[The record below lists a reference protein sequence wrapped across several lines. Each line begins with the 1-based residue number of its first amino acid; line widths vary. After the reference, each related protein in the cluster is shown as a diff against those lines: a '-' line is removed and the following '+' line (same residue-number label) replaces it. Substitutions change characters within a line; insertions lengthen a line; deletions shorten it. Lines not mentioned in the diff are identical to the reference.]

1 MAMNVDKRRRVI
13 WIRRSHEENN
23 NIKGVSGRVF
33 VFIFEYFSRVFLIWK
48 IIELML
54 FLVVFNY
61 FNILMLFFYFNI
73 FLNEILIYTIISNK
87 HKYEVIV
94 VSMLGDYTTNLNHNL
109 SSLIKKNLDSSRF
122 HENKSS
128 KARAVFQ
135 PLHIF
140 PFQRRWGAE
149 WVKQLVTENI
159 RYPVN
164 NAWPRK
170 QHRYFFC
177 TFFFF
182 FFYQGSVI

>member
-177 TFFFF
+177 TFFFN
-182 FFYQGSVI
+182 QGSVI

>member
-109 SSLIKKNLDSSRF
+109 SSLIKKILILHDSTKINL
-122 HENKSS
+122 
-128 KARAVFQ
+128 
-135 PLHIF
+135 
-140 PFQRRWGAE
+140 QRQEQCSNHSIYSHFNVDEGPNE
-149 WVKQLVTENI
+149 WN
-159 RYPVN
+159 
-164 NAWPRK
+164 
-170 QHRYFFC
+170 
-177 TFFFF
+177 
-182 FFYQGSVI
+182 S

>member
-1 MAMNVDKRRRVI
+1 
-13 WIRRSHEENN
+13 
-23 NIKGVSGRVF
+23 
-33 VFIFEYFSRVFLIWK
+33 
-48 IIELML
+48 
-54 FLVVFNY
+54 
-61 FNILMLFFYFNI
+61 
-73 FLNEILIYTIISNK
+73 
-87 HKYEVIV
+87 
-94 VSMLGDYTTNLNHNL
+94 MLGDYTTNLNHNL
-109 SSLIKKNLDSSRF
+109 SSMIKKNLDSSRF

-182 FFYQGSVI
+182 FLSRKRDLVFKPHLIHYWREKTTWWLVLGETFFFPFCSMEREGGRL